1 MDPLWVAMAVRA
13 QPEMRELLR
22 RELLREL
29 GSPSQVISLEQRG
42 DRHVRGVAVCS
53 GRVLSFVLDAQSQR
67 LRTRPLFDLLLRS
80 RA

>member
-1 MDPLWVAMAVRA
+1 MDPLWLVMAVQA
-13 QPEMRELLR
+13 LPEMREVLR

-67 LRTRPLFDLLLRS
+67 LRTSPLFDLLLRS